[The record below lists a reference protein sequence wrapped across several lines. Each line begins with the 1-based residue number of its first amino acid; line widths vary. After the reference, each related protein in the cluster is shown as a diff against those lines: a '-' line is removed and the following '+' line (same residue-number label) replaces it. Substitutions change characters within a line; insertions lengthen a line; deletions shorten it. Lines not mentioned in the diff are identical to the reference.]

1 MTNLVVRQSISETI
15 KKRWQDPDYRARQ
28 EASRAQAAVR
38 RSATMKA
45 KYQDPEFRSKLLTAR
60 SAPEVRAKMSASR
73 SLLMKEWWQDPEYR
87 EQQSKRLSELA
98 KTRQGHRAPGWKD
111 GRSRGVEYRAYW
123 AAQQRC
129 TNPKNPRYPSYGG
142 RGIKFKFTSFE
153 QFMEEVGPRPSAKH
167 SLDRIDNEKGY
178 EPGNVGWRTDGEQI
192 ANRRRFG
199 CLEVYS
205 NAELAAELERRGMEV
220 LKKNATDDAVYADA

>member
-1 MTNLVVRQSISETI
+1 MYI
-15 KKRWQDPDYRARQ
+15 KHFSFWHSATSRRV
-28 EASRAQAAVR
+28 EASTAAFNRAVLVDDSVAG
-38 RSATMKA
+38 
-45 KYQDPEFRSKLLTAR
+45 
-60 SAPEVRAKMSASR
+60 AS
-73 SLLMKEWWQDPEYR
+73 
-87 EQQSKRLSELA
+87 
-98 KTRQGHRAPGWKD
+98 
-111 GRSRGVEYRAYW
+111 
-123 AAQQRC
+123 
-129 TNPKNPRYPSYGG
+129 

-205 NAELAAELERRGMEV
+205 NAELAAELERRGTEV